1 MWSFEER
8 KKLNTESDTVETR
21 GDYSSLWDSG
31 HQMLMELSD
40 VGGDRLEIAVNNLSI
55 EGTESLM

>member
-1 MWSFEER
+1 MWSFEEG

-21 GDYSSLWDSG
+21 GDYSSLGDSG
-31 HQMLMELSD
+31 HQMLMELSE